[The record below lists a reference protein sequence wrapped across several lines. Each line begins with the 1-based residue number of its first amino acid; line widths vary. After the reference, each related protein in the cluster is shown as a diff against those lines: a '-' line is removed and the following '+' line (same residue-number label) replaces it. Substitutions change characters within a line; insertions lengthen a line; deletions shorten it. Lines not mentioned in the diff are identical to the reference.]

1 MTDLEGVGWGCLRED
16 AEKRCSGLVTGPS
29 LSAAAT
35 LAAEPLQAWPQHR
48 RRYIHESTWLFWH
61 SVMSSHP
68 QSCYG
73 HVIKHFTQYDS
84 EDKPHHSIVILISRD
99 GEKGCNLI
107 TKMKYL
113 RFKVSESCHKSSRK
127 KLAIPSPVRNV
138 KNFPGYCPQGAIEN
152 WHTDWRRWRNIPSTP
167 RKDHWCWL
175 ISSAPYHLVQLD
187 YLQSI
192 WALSDMYNKHNFED
206 KNNINWQMKKR
217 HYKINSDRVYYRK
230 REFLNIWVNFQ
241 KRNVNF

>member
-1 MTDLEGVGWGCLRED
+1 MRLQGEYQVVHQGERRGPAVQPAASSWSPTKGKVEQPPWTHGVFATRLVHRFLMIQWGPTYQRPSTWEAPKPKNTASDTSLMTDLEGVGWGCLRED

-113 RFKVSESCHKSSRK
+113 RF
-127 KLAIPSPVRNV
+127 
-138 KNFPGYCPQGAIEN
+138 
-152 WHTDWRRWRNIPSTP
+152 
-167 RKDHWCWL
+167 
-175 ISSAPYHLVQLD
+175 
-187 YLQSI
+187 
-192 WALSDMYNKHNFED
+192 
-206 KNNINWQMKKR
+206 
-217 HYKINSDRVYYRK
+217 
-230 REFLNIWVNFQ
+230 
-241 KRNVNF
+241 